1 MNLFFSVALSVNFD
15 MLFKKDRKIEIIAHR
30 GDGNLG
36 AENTLEGVE
45 KAIKERLDY
54 LLI

>member
-30 GDGNLG
+30 GGGNLG